1 MFHHRDNHKFTD
13 FLFLK
18 HDWNPEVIEY
28 YFYKV
33 FRNIAFALIS
43 LFIPIFLYAEVWYSV
58 FQIMLFFLI
67 NEFLFLSAIPFSWK
81 IIEKIWIKHSILIH
95 LPGMIIFS
103 YWMRYLT
110 WDFNADILLI
120 VFLLFCRVVPKSTM
134 WSAEQIFI
142 SKNILKK
149 KGSEWSS
156 LARIKIILIIATL
169 ISPLIW
175 WIVTYVWWFEMF
187 FNIAIWF
194 MVLAMIPLLLTK
206 DQYFHTDKSPTD
218 IVRYVFKTVPKNFHI
233 AEWSR
238 WCIDSLLW
246 IVWPLFLYIVVQNT
260 LNLGLLTSIS
270 ALISI
275 VVSYYVWKK
284 IDISWSKKLLTNMT
298 KVYAMIFFIRS
309 IFPNQIL
316 IIFFDTINKILDPV
330 MMLPYEKY
338 YYKFIKS
345 NKNILEITI
354 ASLFIME
361 LYYFISLLF
370 LVIYFGILE
379 IYNVNIT
386 YLSFIF
392 LFVSYG
398 SLTLLMTKIS
408 KVKKSKKAL
417 FT

>member
-1 MFHHRDNHKFTD
+1 
-13 FLFLK
+13 
-18 HDWNPEVIEY
+18 
-28 YFYKV
+28 
-33 FRNIAFALIS
+33 
-43 LFIPIFLYAEVWYSV
+43 
-58 FQIMLFFLI
+58 
-67 NEFLFLSAIPFSWK
+67 
-81 IIEKIWIKHSILIH
+81 
-95 LPGMIIFS
+95 
-103 YWMRYLT
+103 
-110 WDFNADILLI
+110 
-120 VFLLFCRVVPKSTM
+120 
-134 WSAEQIFI
+134 
-142 SKNILKK
+142 
-149 KGSEWSS
+149 
-156 LARIKIILIIATL
+156 
-169 ISPLIW
+169 
-175 WIVTYVWWFEMF
+175 
-187 FNIAIWF
+187 
-194 MVLAMIPLLLTK
+194 
-206 DQYFHTDKSPTD
+206 
-218 IVRYVFKTVPKNFHI
+218 
-233 AEWSR
+233 
-238 WCIDSLLW
+238 
-246 IVWPLFLYIVVQNT
+246 
-260 LNLGLLTSIS
+260 
-270 ALISI
+270 
-275 VVSYYVWKK
+275 
-284 IDISWSKKLLTNMT
+284 MT

>member
-43 LFIPIFLYAEVWYSV
+43 LFIPIFLYADVWYSV
-58 FQIMLFFLI
+58 FQIMVFFLI
-67 NEFLFLSAIPFSWK
+67 NEFLFLCAIPFSWK
-81 IIEKIWIKHSILIH
+81 IIEKIWIKHAILFH
-95 LPGMIIFS
+95 LPWMIIFT
-103 YWMRYLT
+103 YGMRFLSG
-110 WDFNADILLI
+110 DFMADLWII
-120 VFLLFCRVVPKSTM
+120 VLLLFCRVVPKSTM

-142 SKNILKK
+142 AKNILNKW
-149 KGSEWSS
+149 SEWSS
-156 LARIKIILIIATL
+156 LAKIKIALIIATL
-169 ISPLIW
+169 ISPLIGW
-175 WIVTYVWWFEMF
+175 VVTYFWWFEMF
-187 FNIAIWF
+187 FNISIVF

-218 IVRYVFKTVPKNFHI
+218 IVKYVFKTVPKNFHI

-238 WCIDSLLW
+238 WCVDSLLW
-246 IVWPLFLYIVVQNT
+246 IVWPLFLYIVVQST
-260 LNLGLLTSIS
+260 LNLWFLTSIS

-284 IDISWSKKLLTNMT
+284 IDISGSKKLLKNMT
-298 KVYAMIFFIRS
+298 KVYAVIFFFRS
-309 IFPNQIL
+309 VFPNQIL
-316 IIFFDTINKILDPV
+316 IVFFDTINKILEPV

-345 NKNILEITI
+345 NKNILEITV

-361 LYYFISLLF
+361 LYYFISLSF
-370 LVIYFGILE
+370 LVIYFWILE
-379 IYNVNIT
+379 FYNVEIT
-386 YLSFIF
+386 YVSFIF
-392 LFVSYG
+392 LFLTYG

-408 KVKKSKKAL
+408 KLKKSKKAL
-417 FT
+417 FA